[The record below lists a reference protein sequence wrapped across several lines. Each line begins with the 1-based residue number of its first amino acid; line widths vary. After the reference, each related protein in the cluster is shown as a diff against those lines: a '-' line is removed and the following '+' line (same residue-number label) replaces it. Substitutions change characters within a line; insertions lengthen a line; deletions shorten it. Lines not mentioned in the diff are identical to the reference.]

1 MHNVTRYLALLGWLI
16 YNSGFAQRID
26 HTVSF
31 RDINKGKV
39 FRLHYDNDLFTTT
52 DYYYTQ
58 GYNLELVH
66 PALRKNPLN
75 KLLLKA
81 PGNQVRYG
89 LAFEHFGFT
98 PTSIRSNVIMVGDRP
113 FAGVM
118 LLKTFRLSTDSLR
131 RVRVSSELSTGMVG
145 PVALGGQIQAALH
158 RLLNGDEPHGWQFQI
173 ANDVVVN
180 YKLQYEKQ
188 LFAYR
193 HALSVSAT
201 AQAQVGTLV
210 NRLQTG
216 VVVMAGRFD
225 PPFGHTP
232 TQRRLPL
239 HLYIYAQPLVSV
251 VGYDATLQGGLFNR
265 SSPYVLPAD
274 QLART
279 TFQTN
284 VGVVFGYK
292 TLYLEYAQSW
302 LSPEF
307 ATGLSHR
314 WGGVRFGVSFNPFTQ

>member
-1 MHNVTRYLALLGWLI
+1 MHNVTICLALFGWLI
-16 YNSGFAQRID
+16 PGLGVAQRID
-26 HTVSF
+26 NTASF
-31 RDINKGKV
+31 REMGHVNV
-39 FRLHYDNDLFTTT
+39 FHFHYDNDLFTAT

-58 GYNLELVH
+58 GYNFELVN
-66 PALRKNPLN
+66 PALRKNPLT

-81 PGNQVRYG
+81 PGSQVRYG

-98 PTSIRSNVIMVGDRP
+98 PTSIRSNAILVGDRP
-113 FAGVM
+113 FAGVL
-118 LLKTFRLSTDSLR
+118 LLKTFRLSIDSLR

-158 RLLNGDEPHGWQFQI
+158 GLLNGDEPHGWQYQI
-173 ANDVVVN
+173 ANDVIVN
-180 YKLQYEKQ
+180 YRLQYEKQ

-201 AQAQVGTLV
+201 AQAQVGTFID
-210 NRLQTG
+210 RLQTG

-225 PPFGHTP
+225 SPFHTP

-239 HLYIYAQPLVSV
+239 RLYVYAQPLVSV

-265 SSPYVLPAD
+265 SSPYVLAAD

-279 TFQTN
+279 TFQAN
-284 VGVVFGYK
+284 AGVVFGYK

-307 ATGLSHR
+307 KTGQSHR
-314 WGGVRFGVSFNPFTQ
+314 WGGVRIGLLFDPFTR